1 MTATPDQVL
10 HDIASRVARRVASGN
25 GIASALPAKYTL
37 LALSG
42 EGAGLGAEIARLAAS
57 AEPVVAVADC
67 PAGAAGALATTL
79 ARLPRVKAVSGE
91 EAFDT
96 GRVVLGAERVVAP
109 SMDLALASRVA
120 AMQADTPASR
130 AVLRALLHGVPVEAS
145 LDERD
150 FLASPLAPAGI
161 RQALEDVV
169 GRLRQLGVVVH
180 GRPAQH
186 EAPAP
191 RASAAAYGA
200 GHSHPS
206 QERFAV
212 PEAVGEIVE
221 FLENRPC
228 SMETDKPCVNCGV
241 CDSRGF

>member
-1 MTATPDQVL
+1 MTATPDQIL

-25 GIASALPAKYTL
+25 GTAAALPARYTL

-57 AEPVVAVADC
+57 SEPVVAVADC
-67 PAGAAGALATTL
+67 PAGAAGALAITL
-79 ARLPRVKAVSGE
+79 ARLPRVNAVTGE
-91 EAFDT
+91 EAFDA
-96 GRVVLGAERVVAP
+96 GRVVSGAERVAAP

-150 FLASPLAPAGI
+150 FAASPLAPAGI
-161 RQALEDVV
+161 REALEEVV
-169 GRLRQLGVVVH
+169 ARLRHLGVVVH
-180 GRPAQH
+180 GTPARH

-200 GHSHPS
+200 GHTHPS
-206 QERFAV
+206 LERFAV
-212 PEAVGEIVE
+212 PEAIGEIVE
-221 FLENRPC
+221 FLESRPC
-228 SMETDKPCVNCGV
+228 TMETDKPCVNCSA